1 MAKYVLPFWEEQTGF
16 YVIEADT
23 LEEAKSIVEL
33 GDFTED
39 HEPHYKSGVV
49 EWDVD
54 QIYEAGVILD
64 DWIGGNN
71 QPAVETAFDDV
82 AVKEV
87 GDLLTELQE
96 NKDA

>member
-23 LEEAKSIVEL
+23 LEEARSIVEL

-54 QIYEAGVILD
+54 QIYEAGV
-64 DWIGGNN
+64 
-71 QPAVETAFDDV
+71 TFDDV
-82 AVKEV
+82 MVKEV
-87 GDLLTELQE
+87 GDLLTDLQGSI
-96 NKDA
+96 ND

>member
-16 YVIEADT
+16 YLIEADT
-23 LEEAKSIVEL
+23 LEEARSIVEL

-64 DWIGGNN
+64 DW
-71 QPAVETAFDDV
+71 